1 MTGRHGWWPGMAR
14 GQDLSGRG
22 HGAAV
27 AAVPLLMM
35 GWLASQAPAPP
46 VPSLAQVGQ
55 EAFSAVSSMKKLVL
69 WPARVWA
76 PVNLSTIVWPRK
88 ELSENECC
96 T

>member
-27 AAVPLLMM
+27 AALPLVMM
-35 GWLASQAPAPP
+35 GWLASQAPP